1 MILFSF
7 TLTCNVDISQYIFSE
22 ISTVTIEEEKKWGS
36 LYDCRDEITKSL
48 QSVQR
53 LEFELDDY
61 DEVLLSEELNVLLRK
76 KEEINEEMNDLRFVF
91 EYDSGV
97 EDISKFSNAISE

>member
-1 MILFSF
+1 MLAFLNIF
-7 TLTCNVDISQYIFSE
+7 FSE

-76 KEEINEEMNDLRFVF
+76 KKEINEEMNDLRFVF

-97 EDISKFSNAISE
+97 ESLIDISKFSNAISE

>member
-1 MILFSF
+1 MLAFLNIF
-7 TLTCNVDISQYIFSE
+7 FSE

-36 LYDCRDEITKSL
+36 LYDCRDEISKSL

-76 KEEINEEMNDLRFVF
+76 KGEINEEMNDLRFVF
-91 EYDSGV
+91 EYDSGG
-97 EDISKFSNAISE
+97 ESLINISKFSNAISE